1 MAQTPLRSPINPAEL
16 AAIFGEAGELPD
28 APEVTVRPPRRAR
41 RSVSLAERARRL
53 PWWVWLAAGLLVGW
67 LVIGWLIWPVK
78 WTNSDL
84 WDLSP
89 RNQRTVLQLVADR
102 YWTDRDLALAEATL
116 GSWDR
121 ADVNSLL
128 VTMQAEIISPEA
140 RDRLAALSQALNLP
154 GGQQSLLD
162 SIFNQDGILIA
173 FGIAVLPLFIAIG
186 LIINSQLRAR
196 PQAAAG
202 EEALADNEEAELE
215 ELLADVQLENIPV
228 GGPGEAAGQQPDQAA
243 APGEQPPGQ
252 TEATGEDEDQEED
265 ENAVDANNPLGD
277 LASLFAEEDT
287 SVAQLEMMCKGL
299 PDVSV
304 DDLLAR
310 TREMLRR
317 FRDERPK
324 R

>member
-1 MAQTPLRSPINPAEL
+1 MAQTPLRPPLNPAEL
-16 AAIFGEAGELPD
+16 AAIFGEADDLP
-28 APEVTVRPPRRAR
+28 ATTVTPARPPRRTR

-89 RNQRTVLQLVADR
+89 RNQKTVLQLVADR

-121 ADVNSLL
+121 AAVNSLL
-128 VTMQAEIISPEA
+128 VTMQAEIISPDA
-140 RDRLAALSQALNLP
+140 RERLAALSQALNLP
-154 GGQQSLLD
+154 GGEQSLLD
-162 SIFNQDGILIA
+162 SIFNQDGILLA
-173 FGIAVLPLFIAIG
+173 LGIAVLPMFIAVG
-186 LIINSQLRAR
+186 LIVSSQLRAR

-202 EEALADNEEAELE
+202 EAALADNEEAELE
-215 ELLADVQLENIPV
+215 ELLADVQLENIPA
-228 GGPGEAAGQQPDQAA
+228 GGPGEASGQQPDQAA

-252 TEATGEDEDQEED
+252 AEATGEEEEEEEE

-299 PDVSV
+299 PDISV
-304 DDLLAR
+304 DDLLTR
-310 TREMLRR
+310 TRDSLRR
-317 FRDERPK
+317 FREERP
-324 R
+324 RR